1 MDSKTFPIWTLEE
14 EKINLID
21 KYPIPIR
28 MPDKLLTIIRVSK
41 SLISIGMKILFTP
54 GVRTFNS
61 PIKSITIDRIR
72 IIPLKII
79 EHPA

>member
-14 EKINLID
+14 ENINLID
-21 KYPIPIR
+21 KYAIPIR

-54 GVRTFNS
+54 GVRTFNN
-61 PIKSITIDRIR
+61 PIKRITIDRIR